1 MSHLAQD
8 ILFGVAVADALG
20 VPIEFKYPN
29 EIDIES
35 VKTNYQNEPNRLIG
49 FGSWHKPVGTFS
61 DDSSLTFCTAEYLVS
76 EESDLNDLMDR
87 FKDWMKEGYWTADG
101 DTFDIGRT
109 TLFAIENFA
118 NDYNWRTAGLNTE
131 RDNGNGSLMRI
142 SPLLFPLLYDK
153 NITYPY
159 SYISNFSSLTHAHKI
174 AIDSCYIYLIYAKHL
189 VLTKDV
195 RLAYESLINDLAST
209 YQENEYF
216 KRIFSP
222 NFKEIDPSEFNNRGF
237 VVGSLEIALQ
247 TILTTNSYEEAI
259 LKVMS
264 LGKDTDTNGAITGA
278 LAGILYG
285 FESIPKHWIEPLK
298 RKENIQL
305 LAEQLNFKYKL
316 L

>member
-61 DDSSLTFCTAEYLVS
+61 DDSSLTFCTSEYLAS
-76 EESDLNDLMDR
+76 EETDLNDLMDR

-153 NITYPY
+153 SITDSY

-174 AIDSCYIYLIYAKHL
+174 AVDSCHIYLIYTKHL
-189 VLTKDV
+189 ALTKDAQQ
-195 RLAYESLINDLAST
+195 AYESLIQDLAS
-209 YQENEYF
+209 
-216 KRIFSP
+216 I
-222 NFKEIDPSEFNNRGF
+222 
-237 VVGSLEIALQ
+237 
-247 TILTTNSYEEAI
+247 
-259 LKVMS
+259 
-264 LGKDTDTNGAITGA
+264 
-278 LAGILYG
+278 
-285 FESIPKHWIEPLK
+285 
-298 RKENIQL
+298 
-305 LAEQLNFKYKL
+305 
-316 L
+316 

>member
-1 MSHLAQD
+1 MSNLAQD

-20 VPIEFKYPN
+20 VPIEFKFPN

-35 VKTNYQNEPNRLIG
+35 VRTNYQNEPNRLTG

-61 DDSSLTFCTAEYLVS
+61 DDSSLTFCTAEYLANK
-76 EESDLNDLMDR
+76 ETNLDDLLER

-142 SPLLFPLLYDK
+142 SPLLLPLLCDK
-153 NITYPY
+153 SITDPY

-174 AIDSCYIYLIYAKHL
+174 AVDSCYIYLIYAKQL
-189 VLTKDV
+189 FYTKDPH
-195 RLAYESLINDLAST
+195 LAYENLTQELAPN

-216 KRIFSP
+216 KRIFSY
-222 NFKEIDPSEFNNRGF
+222 NFKEIDPIEFNNRGF

-247 TILTTNSYEEAI
+247 TILTTSNYEEAI

-264 LGKDTDTNGAITGA
+264 FGKDTDTNGAITGA
-278 LAGILYG
+278 LAGLLYG
-285 FESIPKHWIEPLK
+285 YNSIPLHWMQPLK
-298 RKENIQL
+298 RKESIQE
-305 LAEQLNFKYKL
+305 LAEQLNLRYKL
-316 L
+316 

>member
-1 MSHLAQD
+1 MSNLAQD

-20 VPIEFKYPN
+20 VPIEFKFPN
-29 EIDIES
+29 EIDLES
-35 VKTNYQNEPNRLIG
+35 VKTNYQNEPNRLTG
-49 FGSWHKPVGTFS
+49 FGSWHKPIGTFS
-61 DDSSLTFCTAEYLVS
+61 DDSSLTFCTAEYLANK
-76 EESDLNDLMDR
+76 ETNLDDLLER

-109 TLFAIENFA
+109 TLFAIENYA
-118 NDYNWRTAGLNTE
+118 YGSNWQDCGMKNE
-131 RDNGNGSLMRI
+131 NDNGNGSLMRI

-153 NITYPY
+153 SITDPY

-174 AIDSCYIYLIYAKHL
+174 AIDSCYIYLSYAKHL
-189 VLTKDV
+189 VLTKDAH
-195 RLAYESLINDLAST
+195 LAYENLIHELAST

-222 NFKEIDPSEFNNRGF
+222 SFKEIDPSEFNNRGF

-298 RKENIQL
+298 RKENIQV
-305 LAEQLNFKYKL
+305 LANQLFEKYYT
-316 L
+316 